1 MEELE
6 VKDAEFVKAIKD
18 SFSKIRIKIWR
29 IRQRRKARN
38 VRFQQPPILGLQL
51 SQKVPPSLAVHRRPR
66 KELKETATEPEP
78 EKTNN
83 L

>member
-1 MEELE
+1 MRLYMEELE

-18 SFSKIRIKIWR
+18 SFSKIWR